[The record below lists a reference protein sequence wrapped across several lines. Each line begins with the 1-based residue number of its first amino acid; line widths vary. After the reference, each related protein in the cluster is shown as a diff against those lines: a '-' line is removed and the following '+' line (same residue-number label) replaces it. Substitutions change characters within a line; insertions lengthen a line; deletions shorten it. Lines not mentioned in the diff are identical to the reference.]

1 MPWCATSTSKPR
13 KHEVKRS
20 MSIIEPKI
28 DVLLDRTDNDRFL
41 LCALASKR
49 AHDINDMMRGQRDR
63 AIQLQTAVEIARAA
77 DKKPLSLAF
86 NEIARG
92 EVSYDPNSID
102 IKNHKG
108 SAVLRTAEPVD
119 AAKPRSARSC
129 RSKHSSRTEV
139 RFGMLSRQSRAPRG
153 FSLTYNANRR
163 ACFRALRE
171 LSDLLGWRP
180 RPRGPF
186 EPANP
191 GDSHD

>member
-1 MPWCATSTSKPR
+1 
-13 KHEVKRS
+13 

-102 IKNHKG
+102 IKNHLG
-108 SAVLRTAEPVD
+108 SAGLPAGGTRRRRKALRHPALPLLRLPSRAE
-119 AAKPRSARSC
+119 ARSAAQRGNS
-129 RSKHSSRTEV
+129 EY
-139 RFGMLSRQSRAPRG
+139 LRA
-153 FSLTYNANRR
+153 
-163 ACFRALRE
+163 FR
-171 LSDLLGWRP
+171 
-180 RPRGPF
+180 
-186 EPANP
+186 
-191 GDSHD
+191 